1 MWRKKELWS
10 TVVGIQVCVVTMEN
24 RMEVPQK
31 LKIELPY
38 DAAILLLGM
47 YLKKIKALIRKDTY
61 ILMFTASLFTTTK
74 IWNR

>member
-61 ILMFTASLFTTTK
+61 IPMFTASLFTTTK